1 MKKLKDILYRV
12 SIDAVRGNTDIDVTG
27 LAFDSRKVEPGM
39 VFIAQ
44 KGTQSDGHQFIGQ
57 AIAAGAKTVIY
68 ENEPIILKISGPNG
82 MSFEPEQYI
91 LSEEGKNIK
100 DFCSKDINFKFLGF
114 STKLLIRQ
122 CCHIRIQRHYFICY
136 RLYSL

>member
-68 ENEPIILKISGPNG
+68 ENEPIDYA
-82 MSFEPEQYI
+82 E
-91 LSEEGKNIK
+91 
-100 DFCSKDINFKFLGF
+100 
-114 STKLLIRQ
+114 
-122 CCHIRIQRHYFICY
+122 HITYVRVEDADEALAQMASNYY
-136 RLYSL
+136 D